1 MRRLPSCCNS
11 KRAFDALQEDGLPS
25 LHVISLTQREDETD
39 AAVLEDPLLVDR
51 PGLQILQVG
60 IFN

>member
-1 MRRLPSCCNS
+1 M
-11 KRAFDALQEDGLPS
+11 LQEDGLPS

-39 AAVLEDPLLVDR
+39 AAVLVDPLLVGR

-60 IFN
+60 VVN